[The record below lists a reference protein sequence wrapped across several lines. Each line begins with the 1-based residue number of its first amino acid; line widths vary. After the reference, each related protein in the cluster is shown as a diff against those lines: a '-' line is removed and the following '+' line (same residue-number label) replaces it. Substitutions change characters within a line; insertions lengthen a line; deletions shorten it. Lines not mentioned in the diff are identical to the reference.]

1 MKKKLT
7 PPKAYCIRKINI
19 PAYIHGCQNQIPSS
33 QYPYLLPPNC
43 SSFWTQILQLN
54 TLHVTYWCNF
64 YVGGR
69 PVTSI
74 HFIFSHLFWNVYEHF
89 LNSLIS
95 FSFTYRW
102 LMSILVEIGS
112 LFIYISLQKYMYW
125 MMKGQTDG
133 QEGSQTK
140 IHENNPN
147 THSYSSLLLTSLSIL
162 TAARLGY
169 WALVRADRG
178 WLTSSELP
186 ISVTTTEINYWQFSI
201 HICSQK
207 QKLNKHIFNLN
218 VLTSSNNHQNRYY
231 SHFSTMVP
239 F

>member
-1 MKKKLT
+1 MWEGDSLH
-7 PPKAYCIRKINI
+7 PSISYFLISFEMCMGI
-19 PAYIHGCQNQIPSS
+19 P
-33 QYPYLLPPNC
+33 
-43 SSFWTQILQLN
+43 LN
-54 TLHVTYWCNF
+54 
-64 YVGGR
+64 R
-69 PVTSI
+69 
-74 HFIFSHLFWNVYEHF
+74 
-89 LNSLIS
+89 LIS

-112 LFIYISLQKYMYW
+112 LFTYISLQKYMYW

-186 ISVTTTEINYWQFSI
+186 ISVTTTD
-201 HICSQK
+201 
-207 QKLNKHIFNLN
+207 KLLAIQH
-218 VLTSSNNHQNRYY
+218 SY
-231 SHFSTMVP
+231 M
-239 F
+239 